1 MLAYN
6 FYVRILMRA
15 AQFLCIWV
23 LAQWTTMDWQW
34 RWGTDCRRDGFAAY
48 TRASLPAAAVDVQT
62 DGLYVRRS
70 VCPVHCGK
78 TADRIIGRTGPGM
91 RQVVRFGDRSTGRG
105 TFWGEFGARHC
116 NQWGLYG
123 VRVRQCRD
131 AALFPN
137 YFGQACY
144 ITRCIAEMC
153 EAIKQVGLFVGEIPY

>member
-1 MLAYN
+1 
-6 FYVRILMRA
+6 MRA

-91 RQVVRFGDRSTGRG
+91 RQVVRFGDRFTERSTFG
-105 TFWGEFGARHC
+105 GEFGRAIVTKGTLRRTC
-116 NQWGLYG
+116 ATAPWRGPLPKLLWANLFGLS
-123 VRVRQCRD
+123 QCQCPQFYCHVFCVFIMQRNISCKIYS
-131 AALFPN
+131 LLIN
-137 YFGQACY
+137 
-144 ITRCIAEMC
+144 
-153 EAIKQVGLFVGEIPY
+153 